1 MKASSAGLLAAGS
14 SMGKA
19 KPIQL
24 YQMQVMYQAD
34 PEENARLARPEW
46 GAAVSGMV
54 SLKGKTTLGE

>member
-1 MKASSAGLLAAGS
+1 
-14 SMGKA
+14 MGKA